1 MKKLVLL
8 ILMPFIL
15 GILNVSAQSELNDF
29 EGETTGSQKT
39 RAALLFELFPELQK
53 AYSLTHSL
61 RMIFSNK
68 FASKDST
75 RSSFNKCF
83 RIVYYIKGIT
93 NTYIIIFD

>member
-53 AYSLTHSL
+53 LTL
-61 RMIFSNK
+61 
-68 FASKDST
+68 
-75 RSSFNKCF
+75 
-83 RIVYYIKGIT
+83 
-93 NTYIIIFD
+93 

>member
-39 RAALLFELFPELQK
+39 RAALLFELFPQLQK

-68 FASKDST
+68 SATKDSA
-75 RSSFNKCF
+75 RLSFN
-83 RIVYYIKGIT
+83 
-93 NTYIIIFD
+93 D

>member
-1 MKKLVLL
+1 M

-61 RMIFSNK
+61 R
-68 FASKDST
+68 
-75 RSSFNKCF
+75 
-83 RIVYYIKGIT
+83 
-93 NTYIIIFD
+93 IIFAVRLNYYFFRTIKV